1 MLIDIKLE
9 RALNEQIGR
18 EFHAKLRYVNTAAY
32 FDAEDLPQ
40 LAAFFYKQSQDEDM
54 HAMKF
59 VHYLVDAGGRVQIPA
74 IDNPMEVVDSATQAA
89 ELALD
94 WEIENT
100 HQINSLMDLAIQ
112 HNDHIT
118 QDFMRWFETEQLEE
132 VSTMETLLRTLR
144 RAGDNLLLVEQ
155 FLVSNPLGNG
165 SGQLKIA
172 AQSQT
177 MLASN

>member
-9 RALNEQIGR
+9 RAINEQIGR

-40 LAAFFYKQSQDEDM
+40 LATFFYQQSLDEDM

-59 VHYLVDAGGRVQIPA
+59 IHYLVDAGGRVQIPA
-74 IDNPMEVVDSATQAA
+74 IETPMEVVDSALQAA
-89 ELALD
+89 QLALD

-100 HQINSLMDLAIQ
+100 NQINSLMDLAIQ

-118 QDFMRWFETEQLEE
+118 QDFLRWFETEQLEE
-132 VSTMETLLRTLR
+132 VSTMETLLRTIR
-144 RAGDNLLLVEQ
+144 RAGENLLLVEQ
-155 FLVSNPLGNG
+155 FLISNPLGNG
-165 SGQLKIA
+165 SGSIEMA

-177 MLASN
+177 V